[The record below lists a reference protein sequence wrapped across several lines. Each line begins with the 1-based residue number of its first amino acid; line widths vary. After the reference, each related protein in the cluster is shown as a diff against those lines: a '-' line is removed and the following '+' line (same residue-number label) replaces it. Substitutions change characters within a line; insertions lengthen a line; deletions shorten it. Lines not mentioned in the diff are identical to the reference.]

1 MCLFVCNVQDPDLK
15 TLEAKC
21 DSVVTLVPYIRPR
34 PAGLSPPFY
43 FFLCFAAIT
52 FSYIEMHSRN
62 FRFLTLGGGRTK
74 KSVKFDASQK
84 RQMRC
89 SKKSATKSMCFT
101 FLFISS
107 IVGQTYFHCARFQ
120 VNPHGNERTFKCK
133 QITGIDS
140 FRLEMNRDWL
150 QTHTHTHTKDSR
162 LWWKGKQVFLFLQR
176 HLHVHYV

>member
-34 PAGLSPPFY
+34 PAGLSLPF
-43 FFLCFAAIT
+43 
-52 FSYIEMHSRN
+52 HSRN
-62 FRFLTLGGGRTK
+62 FRFLTLGGRTK

-150 QTHTHTHTKDSR
+150 QTHTHAH
-162 LWWKGKQVFLFLQR
+162 KGLAFVMERKTSFPISTTSFTCT
-176 HLHVHYV
+176 LHVDFSF